1 MIERVKTKLGRENYR
16 KLIEI
21 ENQKLHDFISKYIQL
36 CNPDRVF
43 VCTDSSED
51 IQYIRER
58 AVLTGEEKKLAIP
71 GHTVHFDGYYDQA
84 RDKKNTKI
92 LVPKDVDLGLNLN
105 VMDRDEG
112 LEEIHG
118 ILKNIMEG
126 HELYVRFFCLGPINS
141 KFSIP
146 SVQLTDSS
154 YVAHSED
161 LLYRPG
167 YEVFKKLGNSER
179 FFRFV
184 HSAGK
189 LRNGVSAD
197 VDKRRVYIDTEEN
210 VVYSANTQYGGNTI
224 GLKKLAMRLAINLA
238 SKEGWLTEHMFALG
252 VHGPDNR
259 VTYFTGAFPS
269 LCGKT
274 STAMLKGETIIGDD
288 IVYIK
293 KIDGQTCAVNT
304 ERGIFGIIRGINSR
318 DDPLIWDVLNNPGEI
333 IFSNVL
339 INEGEKVYWVGKG
352 SEIPAKGINHSGEWT
367 IAKKDAKG
375 NEIPASHPNARFTFN
390 MDLLT
395 NLDPGI
401 DDPEGVVVGGIIF
414 GGRDSH
420 TSVPVME
427 SFDWKHGVLTMGA
440 TLESETTAATI
451 GKSGVRK
458 FNPMSNLDF
467 LSIPLGRY
475 IQNHLDFVKG
485 LRNVPKIF
493 SVNYFLRDYDGN
505 SLTDML
511 AKRVWLKW
519 MELRVH
525 GDVEAIW
532 TPVGLIPRYEDLK
545 PLFREVLNQDYSEEL
560 HTEIF
565 TLRIPENLSRIE
577 RIRDIYKNKVSDTPE
592 VLFTAL
598 EEQEKRL
605 EEAQEK
611 FGYYIPPQKFSE

>member
-1 MIERVKTKLGRENYR
+1 MIERIKGKLGRENYR
-16 KLIEI
+16 KLIAI
-21 ENQKLHDFISKYIQL
+21 ENPKLHEFIYKYIEL
-36 CNPDRVF
+36 CNPDKVF

-58 AVLTGEEKKLAIP
+58 AIETGEERKLAIP

-84 RDKKNTKI
+84 RDKKHTKI
-92 LVPKDVDLGLNLN
+92 LVPKGVNLGSNLN

-112 LEEIHG
+112 LEEIHN

-126 HELYVRFFCLGPINS
+126 HELYVLFFCLGPINS
-141 KFSIP
+141 EFSIP

-154 YVAHSED
+154 YVAHSEN
-161 LLYRPG
+161 LLYRHG
-167 YEVFKKLGNSER
+167 YEVFKKFGECER

-189 LRNGVSAD
+189 LRDGISVNF
-197 VDKRRVYIDTEEN
+197 DKRRIYIDTEEN
-210 VVYSANTQYGGNTI
+210 IVFSVNTQYGGNTI

-238 SKEGWLTEHMFALG
+238 SKEGWLTEHMFIMG
-252 VHGPDNR
+252 VHGPGNR

-274 STAMLKGETIIGDD
+274 STAMLNGETIIGDD
-288 IVYIK
+288 IAYLR
-293 KIDGQTCAVNT
+293 KIDGEIRAVNV
-304 ERGIFGIIRGINSR
+304 ERGIFGIIKGINSR
-318 DDPLIWDVLNNPGEI
+318 DDPIIWEVLNNPGEI

-339 INEGEKVYWVGKG
+339 VDEEGRVYWTGKDG
-352 SEIPAKGINHSGEWT
+352 EIPMKGLNYSGEWT
-367 IAKKDAKG
+367 PGKRDADG

-390 MDLLT
+390 MDLLS
-395 NLDPGI
+395 NLDPRI
-401 DDPEGVVVGGIIF
+401 DDPQGVPVGGIIY

-427 SFDWKHGVLTMGA
+427 SFNWEHGVITMGA
-440 TLESETTAATI
+440 SLESETTAATL
-451 GKSGVRK
+451 GKSGVRR

-485 LRNVPKIF
+485 LRKVPKIF
-493 SVNYFLRDYDGN
+493 SVNYFLRDNDGN
-505 SLTDML
+505 PLTDIL
-511 AKRVWLKW
+511 AKRVWIKW

-525 GDVEAIW
+525 EDVKAVR

-545 PLFREVLNQDYSEEL
+545 LLFRKVLNRDYPEEL

-565 TLRIPENLSRIE
+565 TLRIPENLSKIE
-577 RIRDIYKNKVSDTPE
+577 RILEIYRDRVPDTPE
-592 VLFTAL
+592 ILIKTL

-605 EEAQEK
+605 EEARK
-611 FGYYIPPQKFSE
+611 KYGYYIPPQKFS